1 MATHPPLCLTFAMV
15 INPSRRNFLRTA
27 PAVAAAAGLALT
39 DKSLL
44 ATTTQSAPTEKF
56 QVFTAQQLADDAK
69 ALQAKPGNNNLAD
82 IKTATIV
89 MTSEAAHAGKEFEW
103 HEGRDHIVQIVD
115 GSTVYELGG
124 TPKGTHSNNGKA
136 GEYLAP
142 DSAGATKLVLKKG
155 DMVTIP
161 RNTPHKRSTADSVT
175 FILISSQG
183 MLM

>member
-1 MATHPPLCLTFAMV
+1 MV
-15 INPSRRNFLRTA
+15 KNSSRRNFLRTA
-27 PAVAAAAGLALT
+27 PVAAGLVLT
-39 DKSLL
+39 DKTLL
-44 ATTTQSAPTEKF
+44 AATTTQAPAEKF
-56 QVFTAQQLADDAK
+56 QLFTAQQLADDAK

-89 MTSEAAHAGKEFEW
+89 MTTEVAHAGKEFEW
-103 HEGRDHIVQIVD
+103 HEGRDHIVQILD
-115 GSTVYELGG
+115 GTTLYELGG
-124 TPKGTHSNNGKA
+124 TPKGTHGNGGKP

-142 DSAGATKLVLKKG
+142 DSEGATKLTLRKG

-161 RNTPHKRSTADSVT
+161 RGTPHKRTTPESVT